1 MGEAY
6 TPGLEVREATLVRK
20 RRVLPIPGETL
31 VNKGDKVEPHT
42 KVARAN
48 LLGTFTTVDVRADLG
63 ILLGEVKRAVKE
75 WFIVKVGDVVK
86 EGDVLASRKHFFGRR
101 VKESLAPASGTI
113 DYISD
118 VTGKLHIRAP
128 PVPVEVTAYIPG
140 EVVEVLPKEGV
151 LVETFGAYVQGI
163 FGIGGETHGE
173 IEIVVDSPDEVLTED
188 KITSNHSGKILVGG
202 SLITGAALQKASKNH
217 VNGIIV
223 GGIEDDSLVNYLGYE
238 IGVAVTGEEE
248 VNTTLIMTEGFGKMS
263 MLTWTFD
270 LLKKYEGKQASIS
283 GATHIRAGVIRPEI
297 IIPLKQTEVSTPSES
312 EETSSRLEPGTTVRI
327 IRGPE
332 FGAFAK
338 VFKLEPT
345 SKEIETES
353 TTAVIIV
360 TLEDGKQLTLPRAN
374 VEIIGRGVS
383 K

>member
-6 TPGLEVREATLVRK
+6 TPGLEVKEATIVRK

-31 VNKGDKVEPHT
+31 VKKGDKVNPET
-42 KVARAN
+42 KIARAD
-48 LLGTFTTVDVRADLG
+48 LLGTFTTVDVRSDLG
-63 ILLGEVKRAVKE
+63 ILLGEVKKAVKE
-75 WFIVKVGDVVK
+75 WFKVKVGDIVK
-86 EGDVLASRKHFFGRR
+86 EGDLLASRKYFFGRR
-101 VKESLAPASGTI
+101 VKESIAPTSGTI
-113 DYISD
+113 GYISD

-151 LVETFGAYVQGI
+151 IIETFGAYVQGI

-173 IEIVVDSPDEVLTED
+173 LEILVSSPDEVLTED
-188 KITSNHSGKILVGG
+188 KITSSHTGKILVGG
-202 SLITGAALQKASKNH
+202 SLITGEALQKAAKNH

-223 GGIEDDSLVNYLGYE
+223 GSIEDDSLVNYLGYE

-270 LLKKYEGKQASIS
+270 LLKKFEGKQASIS

-297 IIPLKQTEVSTPSES
+297 IIPLKPADTHPILES
-312 EETSSRLEPGTTVRI
+312 EETSSRLEPGTIIRI
-327 IRGPE
+327 IRGRE

-353 TTAVIIV
+353 KTSVIIV
-360 TLEDGKQLTLPRAN
+360 TLDDGKKLTLPRAN

>member
-6 TPGLEVREATLVRK
+6 TPGLEVREATTVRK

-31 VNKGDKVEPHT
+31 VNKGDQVTPET
-42 KVARAN
+42 KIARAA

-75 WFIVKVGDVVK
+75 WFKVKVGDVVK
-86 EGDVLASRKHFFGRR
+86 EGDVLASRKYFFGRR
-101 VKESLAPASGTI
+101 VKESIAPESGTI
-113 DYISD
+113 DYVSD

-128 PVPVEVTAYIPG
+128 PIPVEVTAYIPG

-151 LVETFGAYVQGI
+151 VVETFGAYVQGI

-173 IEIVVDSPDEVLTED
+173 LEILVSSPDEVLTED
-188 KITSNHSGKILVGG
+188 KITASHAGKILVGG
-202 SLITGAALQKASKNH
+202 ALITGEALQKAAKNNVH
-217 VNGIIV
+217 GVIV
-223 GGIEDDSLVNYLGYE
+223 GGIEDDSLIDYLGYE

-270 LLKKYEGKQASIS
+270 LLKKFEGKQASIS

-297 IIPLKQTEVSTPSES
+297 IIPLKTDYIDTTKEL

-353 TTAVIIV
+353 KTSVMIV
-360 TLEDGKQLTLPRAN
+360 TLEDGRKVTLPRAN

>member
-1 MGEAY
+1 M
-6 TPGLEVREATLVRK
+6 RQ
-20 RRVLPIPGETL
+20 
-31 VNKGDKVEPHT
+31 NWQS
-42 KVARAN
+42 AN
-48 LLGTFTTVDVRADLG
+48 GSLMPTAII
-63 ILLGEVKRAVKE
+63 ILLAYFLGGLVALLVFDLATKGRIRNNMRMAGTQAQIRMAEANNPIGPRAGLMLMLVLT
-75 WFIVKVGDVVK
+75 WLFWPMVLVG
-86 EGDVLASRKHFFGRR
+86 A
-101 VKESLAPASGTI
+101 
-113 DYISD
+113 
-118 VTGKLHIRAP
+118 VTGK
-128 PVPVEVTAYIPG
+128 
-140 EVVEVLPKEGV
+140 
-151 LVETFGAYVQGI
+151 
-163 FGIGGETHGE
+163 
-173 IEIVVDSPDEVLTED
+173 
-188 KITSNHSGKILVGG
+188 
-202 SLITGAALQKASKNH
+202 
-217 VNGIIV
+217 
-223 GGIEDDSLVNYLGYE
+223 
-238 IGVAVTGEEE
+238 EE
-248 VNTTLIMTEGFGKMS
+248 VNTTLIITEGFGKMS

-338 VFKLEPT
+338 VFKLEST

-383 K
+383 N